1 MTIEKKNT
9 LASLTNCGV
18 CGRPLVYA
26 TEPRV
31 LNCNLCGKEERTLI
45 YCPAGH
51 YVCDSCHSKAAV
63 DVLRQI
69 LETTSSSDPITILE
83 QVMAH
88 PSIPMHGPEHHAM
101 VPAVIIAAVRNAG
114 YPVPD
119 GAIEKALE
127 RASKVPGGWCGLYGD
142 CGAAV
147 GVGIAVSVLTNATP
161 LTGKQRSL
169 ALRATS
175 FALARMLDDQPRC
188 CKRASRI
195 AVEAAVDFLKEHL
208 NIILPKSKK
217 PRCTYSPRNEQCAKE
232 QCPFYDYSDNAE
244 ILRDVEA

>member
-1 MTIEKKNT
+1 MTKEKNNT
-9 LASLTNCGV
+9 LVSLTNCGV

-31 LNCNLCGKEERTLI
+31 LSCNLCGQEAHTLI

-51 YVCDSCHSKAAV
+51 YVCDACHSKAAI

-69 LETTSSSDPITILE
+69 LETTSLSDPVAILE

-88 PSIPMHGPEHHAM
+88 PSVPMHGPEHHAM
-101 VPAVIIAAVRNAG
+101 VPGVIIAAVRNAG
-114 YPVPD
+114 YPVPE

-161 LTGKQRSL
+161 LTGPQRSL

-175 FALARMLDDQPRC
+175 FALSRMLDDQPRC

-195 AVEAAVDFLKEHL
+195 AVGAAVDFLKERL
-208 NIILPKSKK
+208 NMTLPRSENT
-217 PRCTYSPRNEQCAKE
+217 RCTYAARNKQCTKE
-232 QCPFYDYSDNAE
+232 QCPFYDA
-244 ILRDVEA
+244 IAPVG